1 MLKILK
7 DDKGIVFVLV
17 LSVVTLFM
25 AVVMAF
31 RADQGMDLAHAH
43 NFKDMLQAQY
53 LGNAGIEA
61 AITLL
66 LQDDRSY
73 DAEDE
78 DWAKFSQYL
87 FTASSY
93 LEGMIFTG
101 TITDE
106 CSKIDLNSLVKKDG
120 DKYVAVEFRIKQLK
134 RLMMDV
140 LQIEIKEDEFNE
152 LAAAIVDWLDPD
164 DEPGMGGA
172 ESDYYQSLDE
182 PYAAKNGPFDTPE
195 EILLVRGMKPE
206 WFNGNEEYEGIGKYV
221 TVGTQGVGA
230 QGKINFNTAS
240 KQVLMSLA
248 GGITEDMV
256 ERFMDCRPIKNLEDV
271 ESCKNKTGLNTLP
284 LEDWNAIENMAAWL
298 STRFSVDVKGAMP
311 SGAMMNVRATL
322 DLVNNKPQIVY
333 YRIY

>member
-25 AVVMAF
+25 ALVMAF
-31 RADQGMDLAHAH
+31 RTDQGMDLAHAH

-66 LQDDRSY
+66 LKDDRTY
-73 DAEDE
+73 DAENE

-87 FTASSY
+87 FAASSY

-106 CSKIDLNSLVKKDG
+106 CSKIDLNSLVNKEG
-120 DKYVAVEFRIKQLK
+120 VADEFRIKQLK

-195 EILLVRGMKPE
+195 EILLVKGMKPE

-221 TVGTQGVGA
+221 TVGTQG
-230 QGKINFNTAS
+230 KINLNTAS

-248 GGITEDMV
+248 GGITEAMV
-256 ERFMDCRPIKNLEDV
+256 ERFMDCRPIKNPEDMQ
-271 ESCKNKTGLNTLP
+271 SCINKAGLNTLP
-284 LEDWNAIENMAAWL
+284 LEDLNAIVNTMAAIT

>member
-43 NFKDMLQAQY
+43 NFKDRLQAQY

-66 LQDDRSY
+66 LKDDRTY
-73 DAEDE
+73 DAENE

-87 FTASSY
+87 FAASSY

-106 CSKIDLNSLVKKDG
+106 CSKIDLNSLVKKGEG

-221 TVGTQGVGA
+221 TVGTQGM
-230 QGKINFNTAS
+230 INLNTAS

-256 ERFMDCRPIKNLEDV
+256 ERFMDCRPIKNREDM
-271 ESCKNKTGLNTLP
+271 ESCINKTGLNTLP
-284 LEDWNAIENMAAWL
+284 GEDLNAIMTAMATIM